1 MSQSGQTPEVYS
13 KNTVLNYIIPSVI
26 KYHIAYVCNGQWAR
40 GGAAVGKKREKR
52 PQKCNEMVN
61 LSNFFHLRCSQYKN
75 FLIFRT
81 RPPPILKKIQLSQP
95 CPPPPKKIL
104 ATPLPGGVWE
114 WAIGSRRN
122 KLKFGENNVK
132 LLIACGAYRHCRRHF
147 SLFSL

>member
-13 KNTVLNYIIPSVI
+13 KNTVLNDIIPSVI

-61 LSNFFHLRCSQYKN
+61 LSNFFHLWCSQYKN

-81 RPPPILKKIQLSQP
+81 RPPPILKKNSTFPTLPSSP
-95 CPPPPKKIL
+95 RKKFWQHHYRE
-104 ATPLPGGVWE
+104 AR
-114 WAIGSRRN
+114 GSEQSVPEEIN
-122 KLKFGENNVK
+122 
-132 LLIACGAYRHCRRHF
+132 
-147 SLFSL
+147 